1 MGRTSKLSRKFDMI
15 LVAILLI
22 GMLMVLL
29 YLAGRYECGEGIA
42 LIIGGVFVIIIGLC
56 FFRNTVIIR
65 YKKNGLVAT
74 RDEEVCL
81 CGTEVVIEED
91 KLRQNIIIKALE
103 LKKLAYKV
111 DNQVKKDINDV
122 IDPKKCYQR
131 SSNKFDLV
139 RTVYPILSAIHSEM
153 QDIEKVFNDIQNLY
167 TLLKKESELSTFI
180 NARNAILNFQNSIDN
195 VWSKASN
202 YLKEYQKYKDENCRT
217 NKLVLGKLFCR
228 GKNNAK
234 LEDQAT
240 EVIGCLRLNFD
251 FDIDPIIVLVKL
263 LVEIFN
269 VSKEWITRY
278 KLSMSQL
285 VLITIG
291 LLMIGMGVC
300 RVCSFQKEID
310 QVGKDDSIV
319 INDGTMIVNRNSG
332 GTSFIIVEK
341 QKEFQDSI
349 LNVCLDIKEML
360 QKNYQIVSDIQKK
373 VTGMSEKESSSVAY
387 DLKKKIG
394 TILTE
399 INVLQ
404 KQVEQIQDTLVV
416 QEQSPMNNQGIQL
429 FGSKLSDNIHININ
443 TLVEKANEMDAKV
456 RSLQDKIDK

>member
-1 MGRTSKLSRKFDMI
+1 MGRTLKLSRKFDMI
-15 LVAILLI
+15 LVAILLM

-74 RDEEVCL
+74 KNEEVGL

-103 LKKLAYKV
+103 LKNLAYKV
-111 DNQVKKDINDV
+111 DNRVKKIIKQKN
-122 IDPKKCYQR
+122 CYQC
-131 SSNKFDLV
+131 SANKFDFV
-139 RTVYPILSAIHSEM
+139 RSVYSILSAIHTEM

-180 NARNAILNFQNSIDN
+180 NARNAILNCQGPIDN
-195 VWSKASN
+195 VWNKASN

-217 NKLVLGKLFCR
+217 NIFRKFLCR
-228 GKNNAK
+228 GKNNANLK
-234 LEDQAT
+234 KQAQ
-240 EVIGCLRLNFD
+240 EIFNCLTFG
-251 FDIDPIIVLVKL
+251 FDIASIVSLVEL
-263 LVEIFN
+263 LVEILN
-269 VSKEWITRY
+269 VPKEWITRY
-278 KLSMSQL
+278 KLSMSQF

-319 INDGTMIVNRNSG
+319 
-332 GTSFIIVEK
+332 
-341 QKEFQDSI
+341 
-349 LNVCLDIKEML
+349 
-360 QKNYQIVSDIQKK
+360 
-373 VTGMSEKESSSVAY
+373 
-387 DLKKKIG
+387 
-394 TILTE
+394 
-399 INVLQ
+399 
-404 KQVEQIQDTLVV
+404 
-416 QEQSPMNNQGIQL
+416 
-429 FGSKLSDNIHININ
+429 
-443 TLVEKANEMDAKV
+443 EKANEMDAKV

>member
-74 RDEEVCL
+74 KNEEVGL

-103 LKKLAYKV
+103 LKNLAYKV
-111 DNQVKKDINDV
+111 DNRVKKIIKQKN
-122 IDPKKCYQR
+122 CYQC
-131 SSNKFDLV
+131 SANKFDFV
-139 RTVYPILSAIHSEM
+139 RSVYSILSAIHTEM

-167 TLLKKESELSTFI
+167 TLLKKESEPSTFI

-240 EVIGCLRLNFD
+240 EVIGCLRLNLD

-373 VTGMSEKESSSVAY
+373 VTEMSEKESSSVAY

-429 FGSKLSDNIHININ
+429 FGSKLSDNIHIDIN

>member
-15 LVAILLI
+15 LVAILLM

-91 KLRQNIIIKALE
+91 KLRQNIVRKALE
-103 LKKLAYKV
+103 FKNLASKVELQVRDIKKRYESCLYMRDKINFV
-111 DNQVKKDINDV
+111 FKDVESD
-122 IDPKKCYQR
+122 
-131 SSNKFDLV
+131 
-139 RTVYPILSAIHSEM
+139 LSAIYVEM
-153 QDIEKVFNDIQNLY
+153 QDMEMIFFEIQNLS
-167 TLLKKESELSTFI
+167 TLLLRRGELPIHFKYLEEIILNFKNKKDDLWKKIVDCREHKEKESEF
-180 NARNAILNFQNSIDN
+180 LNLLNCD
-195 VWSKASN
+195 ASFV
-202 YLKEYQKYKDENCRT
+202 EDIFNC
-217 NKLVLGKLFCR
+217 L
-228 GKNNAK
+228 
-234 LEDQAT
+234 DS
-240 EVIGCLRLNFD
+240 LNFD
-251 FDIDPIIVLVKL
+251 ITIIGVFVEKILEEFLSSALERVKW
-263 LVEIFN
+263 EP
-269 VSKEWITRY
+269 
-278 KLSMSQL
+278 SMSQL
-285 VLITIG
+285 VIIAIG

-300 RVCSFQKEID
+300 RVCPSQEEID

-319 INDGTMIVNRNSG
+319 INDDTMIVNRNSG

-341 QKEFQDSI
+341 QKAFQDSI

-360 QKNYQIVSDIQKK
+360 QKNHQIVSDIQMK
-373 VTGMSEKESSSVAY
+373 VTEMSEKESCSVAY
-387 DLKKKIG
+387 DLKREKEA
-394 TILTE
+394 ILTE
-399 INVLQ
+399 IKLLQ
-404 KQVEQIQDTLVV
+404 KQVEQIQDTMVV
-416 QEQSPMNNQGIQL
+416 QDQDSKNNQGFQL
-429 FGSKLSDNIHININ
+429 FNSKLSDNIHININ